1 MGFEQLEQLKQSLA
15 KEARAAALKT
25 NKPNTNVDH
34 VLKDIARLQKL
45 FPIAF
50 PKSPLPKVPLKVGT
64 LDDLISRSK
73 EIGLPADKLKTALNA
88 WCSTRRYWSSFKVG
102 AQRFDLS
109 GNPAGEVQIH
119 EAAHANALYK
129 KSKKS
134 SEK

>member
-15 KEARAAALKT
+15 KEARATALKAIKT
-25 NKPNTNVDH
+25 SINVDP

-64 LDDLISRSK
+64 LDDLVVISK
-73 EIGLPADKLKTALNA
+73 EIGFSADRLKTALHT
-88 WCSTRRYWSSFKVG
+88 WCSTRRYWTSVKVG
-102 AQRFDLS
+102 TPRIDLD
-109 GNPAGEVQIH
+109 GKPAGEVQSQ

-129 KSKKS
+129 KSINKD
-134 SEK
+134 

>member
-25 NKPNTNVDH
+25 NKPNTNVDP

-45 FPIAF
+45 FPKAF

-64 LDDLISRSK
+64 LEDLISRSK
-73 EIGLPADKLKTALNA
+73 EIGFSADKLKTTLNT
-88 WCSTRRYWSSFKVG
+88 WCSTRRYWTSIKVG
-102 AQRFDLS
+102 ALRIDLD
-109 GNPAGEVQIH
+109 GNPAGEVQAQ

-129 KSKKS
+129 KSKNSINK
-134 SEK
+134 